1 MSDENTAVTAAC
13 IWENI
18 LEMRDEPT
26 VSKAFD
32 EHGTCEIRDRVL
44 DCVDTVN
51 RAFDSLE
58 TCDVDNSEHYRP
70 FDWGFI
76 PFCVEKFF
84 NWTTVS
90 WEKIPMGETLA
101 KMIRNH
107 KHDNEQ
113 TNEL

>member
-13 IWENI
+13 IWENV
-18 LEMRDEPT
+18 LEMRDEST

-107 KHDNEQ
+107 NHD
-113 TNEL
+113 